1 MQITV
6 FGSFLNGGIKIVENM
21 LRFLVKYIAKRIKNT
36 VKNTVVETHKS
47 NNQKKKFFTAF
58 IEYVLATYR
67 I

>member
-1 MQITV
+1 
-6 FGSFLNGGIKIVENM
+6 M

-47 NNQKKKFFTAF
+47 DNQKKKFFTAF